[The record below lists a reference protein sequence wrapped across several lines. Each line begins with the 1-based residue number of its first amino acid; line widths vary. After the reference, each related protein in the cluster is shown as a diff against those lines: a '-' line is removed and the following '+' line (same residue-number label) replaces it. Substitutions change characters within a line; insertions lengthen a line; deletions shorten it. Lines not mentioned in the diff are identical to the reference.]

1 MIKATSTYNFAPL
14 APIVYIPEWGN
25 QVTQDIPFSDGE
37 DGTIEVEIENLSPLF
52 TRDGNMASRDSADA
66 GKNASP
72 YSAHI
77 QMPDG
82 KRLYYLPATSVK
94 GMLRNLTEILSL
106 GKMRQYDDRF
116 FGHREFDRKFAEYKS
131 YMKQMEGVKVGW
143 LSKQNDTYYLSPCKG
158 EVNKISHTEIRRYFP
173 SFKGNSAN
181 SWDNNHLNGEMYPLI
196 KKGEKSYHL
205 VCTGK
210 MNSKKNEY
218 LVPVDCSETIE
229 VSSEVAKS
237 FETVHM
243 ETPNFDKYLD
253 RLDDGKEIAVFYIGS
268 GNDIKCIGLSRMLKL
283 PYQRSVRKLVETSKK
298 YIMNGMEVDG
308 DKYPDFSEIIWG
320 YTNSQMDKKS
330 LKGRIHVSNAF
341 ATEPTPD
348 NKLMEVKGILGQP
361 KPTFYPYYL
370 LQDASEYKTFNIAKD
385 IAGRKLYRVHALSN
399 ITPLPQRYADE
410 QDKKDNVSTKFK
422 AIPKG
427 QTFTLTIHVHNL
439 RPVEIGLLLSALTL
453 HKSDASFLNIGLA
466 KGFGYGKLKIKEV
479 KTDGLNKSAI
489 DYMKDF
495 ERLMNEFVKKYYKN
509 RKWSDLE
516 QVRAAMNILGEHD
529 DEDVQM
535 PKLDNGNPVPK
546 LKNDFRLLSKSN
558 LKLEERDVN
567 FTTLVDDAAEA
578 KAANCNLY
586 ENKINELKILF
597 EQKQYEQVYSVCVKT
612 IDELS
617 ARSEEYL
624 SPYIT
629 QITEIKTKCA
639 QAQEDEKRKKEEE
652 LRRAKSEAGLLANL
666 NEKYEM
672 GPNNGSYKVNSFSTL
687 KSKVVQWIRNRMRDD
702 QSYSS
707 LTQQEKIDL
716 VEVIR
721 RLKEEPVKK
730 EKKDWDNPN
739 SNLWKTIR
747 QWLGEDWTGFPF
759 N

>member
-66 GKNASP
+66 GKNANP

-77 QMPDG
+77 QMSDG

-116 FGHREFDRKFAEYKS
+116 FGHREFDGRLAEGKS
-131 YMKQMEGVKVGW
+131 YIKQMEGVKAGW
-143 LSKQNDTYYLSPCKG
+143 LSKQDETYYLSPCKG
-158 EVNKISHTEIRRYFP
+158 EIIKISHAEIRNHFH

-181 SWDNNHLNGEMYPLI
+181 SWDNNQLNGEMYPLI
-196 KKGEKSYHL
+196 NKGGKSYHL

-210 MNSKKNEY
+210 MNSKNNEY
-218 LVPVDCSETIE
+218 LVPGESTDRIPI
-229 VSSEVAKS
+229 SSEVAKS
-237 FETVHM
+237 FETVHK

-253 RLDDGKEIAVFYIGS
+253 RLDDGKKIAVFYIGS
-268 GNDIKCIGLSRMLKL
+268 GSDIKCLGLSRMLKL
-283 PYQRSVRKLVETSKK
+283 PYERSVRKLVETNKK
-298 YIMNGMEVDG
+298 YIMNGVEVDG

-320 YTNSQMDKKS
+320 YTNTQMEKKS
-330 LKGRIHVSNAF
+330 LKGRIHVCNAF
-341 ATEPTPD
+341 AAEPTPD
-348 NKLMEVKGILGQP
+348 NQLMEVKGILGQP

-370 LQDASEYKTFNIAKD
+370 LQDASKYKTFNDAKD

-399 ITPLPQRYADE
+399 VSPLPQRYADE
-410 QDKKDNVSTKFK
+410 QEKKDNVTTKFK

-427 QTFTLTIHVHNL
+427 QTFTLTIYVHNL
-439 RPVEIGLLLSALTL
+439 RPVEIGLLVSALTL
-453 HKSDASFLNIGLA
+453 HNSDSSFLNIGLA
-466 KGFGYGKLKIKEV
+466 KGFGFGKLKIKEV
-479 KTDGLNKSAI
+479 KTVGLSKSTI
-489 DYMKDF
+489 EYMKDF
-495 ERLMNEFVKKYYKN
+495 ERLMNSFVKKYYKN

-516 QVRAAMNILGEHD
+516 QIRTAMNILGEHN
-529 DEDVQM
+529 DEEVQM
-535 PKLDNGNPVPK
+535 PKLDNGNHVSK
-546 LKNDFRLLSKSN
+546 LKNDFRLLSTSN
-558 LKLEERDVN
+558 LKLEEKEVD
-567 FTTLVDDAAEA
+567 FKPLIDDAAETRSA
-578 KAANCNLY
+578 ICKIY
-586 ENKINELKILF
+586 ENKINKLNKLL
-597 EQKQYEQVYSVCVKT
+597 EQNQFDQVYSECVAT
-612 IDELS
+612 IDEIL
-617 ARSEEYL
+617 ARQEEYL
-624 SPYIT
+624 SSFIT
-629 QITEIKTKCA
+629 QITEIKTNCV
-639 QAQEDEKRKKEEE
+639 QAQKDENRRKEEE
-652 LRRAKSEAGLLANL
+652 LRRARSEAGLLANL

-687 KSKVVQWIRNRMRDD
+687 KSKVGQWIKNQQKEDP
-702 QSYSS
+702 SYTS
-707 LTQQEKIDL
+707 LTQQEKNDL

-747 QWLGEDWTGFPF
+747 QWMGEDWKGFPLD
-759 N
+759 